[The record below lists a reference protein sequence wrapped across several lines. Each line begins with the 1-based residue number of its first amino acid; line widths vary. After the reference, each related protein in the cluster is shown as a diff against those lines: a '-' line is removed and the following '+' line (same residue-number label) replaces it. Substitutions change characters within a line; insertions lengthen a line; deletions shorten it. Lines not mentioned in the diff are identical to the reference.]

1 MTNSARWTIRPAARA
16 DLADIW
22 RAGAAKWGWERA
34 DHYADGLFALFDLL
48 IDFPGLASEHPEFAP
63 PVRIHPIGTHLV
75 IYRTVGQGVEII
87 RVLHARQDL
96 TAFLFDG

>member
-1 MTNSARWTIRPAARA
+1 MANSSHWTIRPAARA

-22 RAGAAKWGWERA
+22 RAGVANWGTERA

-48 IDFPGLASEHPEFAP
+48 IEFPELAPERPEFTS
-63 PVRIHPIGTHLV
+63 PVRIHPIGAHLV
-75 IYRTVGQGVEII
+75 IYRLVGQGVEII

-96 TAFLFDG
+96 AVFLADG